1 MNPIFVFLVLLG
13 AALLWLILAFAF
25 RAIGSIAIRMAKRAE
40 KAMSDEPTKPEM
52 FVRGFK
58 SSFGNSE
65 KSKGDKNSNE

>member
-25 RAIGSIAIRMAKRAE
+25 RFIGSIAIHMAKKAE

-52 FVRGFK
+52 FMRGFR
-58 SSFGNSE
+58 SSLKKDDE
-65 KSKGDKNSNE
+65 MKGDSDNNE